1 MMILAMDTSVKKVA
15 ADHSPEGQ
23 MGQTYLASGTRVAMR
38 LWEVDPTDGLEAH
51 TRPYETV
58 GYAISGRAELHL
70 SGQVVI
76 LGPGDS
82 WVVPEGAERRYVI
95 KERFKAIEA
104 TSPPARVENRDA
116 ADTEK
121 S

>member
-1 MMILAMDTSVKKVA
+1 MDTSVKKVA
-15 ADHSPEGQ
+15 AGHSPDGQ

-38 LWEVDPTDGLEAH
+38 LWEEDPTEGLPAH

-58 GYAISGRAELHL
+58 GYAIEGRAELHIGDQMVTL
-70 SGQVVI
+70 E
-76 LGPGDS
+76 PGDS

-95 KERFKAIEA
+95 KERFKAVEA

-116 ADTEK
+116 AEGK
-121 S
+121 KG